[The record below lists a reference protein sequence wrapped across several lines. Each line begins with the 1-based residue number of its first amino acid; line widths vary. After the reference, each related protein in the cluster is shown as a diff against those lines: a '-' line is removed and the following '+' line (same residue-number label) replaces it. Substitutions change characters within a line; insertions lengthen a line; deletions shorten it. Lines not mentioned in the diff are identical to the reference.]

1 MEHMRTLL
9 LPLLGLSLLLPQTV
23 IGTSFT
29 ITYNGVPAQAQV
41 AIEHAATIWTS
52 ILDSEVP
59 IKVRVN
65 WFPMG
70 DLALGITFPNG
81 RKDFAGA
88 PMSTTWYATSLANSI
103 TGTEL
108 NIGENDFD
116 VYLNSGTSWYFG
128 TDGNP
133 GNSQYD
139 LVSIALHEFGHGLGF
154 VGLSKKVDTLGSF
167 GLLLA
172 SDFAPLTTSFPWP
185 ELDTIPGV
193 FDRYLKNQL
202 DEGLTNAEN
211 PSTFLGSAFTSNQI
225 YWNGPIA
232 LEANGDNSIRIYAPT
247 TYALGS
253 SCVHLNESS
262 YPPSSPNELMT
273 PFSGAGDVNHWPG
286 PICIGMLRDIGWN
299 VMPGVGMAEAQA
311 SSAQLY
317 VYPNP
322 AQDVIT
328 VSANERSAGSWI
340 TIADISGRTILVT
353 SDRSSV
359 SIASLAPGTYT
370 ITRIQNGLRTVGTF
384 IKE

>member
-1 MEHMRTLL
+1 MRTLI
-9 LPLLGLSLLLPQTV
+9 LPLLGLSFLLPSTV
-23 IGTSFT
+23 SGTSFT
-29 ITYNGVPAQAQV
+29 ITYNGVPAEAQL
-41 AIEHAATIWTS
+41 AIEHAATIWTT

-70 DLALGITFPNG
+70 TLALGITFPNG

-88 PMSTTWYATSLANSI
+88 PLATTWYATSLANSI
-103 TGTEL
+103 NGTEL
-108 NIGENDFD
+108 NVGENDFD
-116 VYLNSGTSWYFG
+116 VYLNSGTNWYYG
-128 TDGNP
+128 TVGDP
-133 GNSQYD
+133 GNSEYD

-154 VGLSKKVDTLGSF
+154 VGLSKKVDAVGSF

-202 DEGLTNAEN
+202 DEVLTNAAN
-211 PSTFLGSAFTSNQI
+211 PSDFLGSAFTSNQI
-225 YWNGPIA
+225 YWNGQIA
-232 LEANGDNSIRIYAPT
+232 LAANGDNSIRIYAPS

-299 VMPGVGMAEAQA
+299 VMPGVGIEEAR
-311 SSAQLY
+311 SAPTLLH

-322 AQDVIT
+322 AQEVIT
-328 VSANERSAGSWI
+328 VSGGDQSVGT
-340 TIADISGRTILVT
+340 TIAIADVSGRTVLST
-353 SDRSSV
+353 ADRSSV
-359 SIASLAPGTYT
+359 NIGALAPGTYT
-370 ITRIQNGLRTVGTF
+370 ITRTQDGLRTVGTF